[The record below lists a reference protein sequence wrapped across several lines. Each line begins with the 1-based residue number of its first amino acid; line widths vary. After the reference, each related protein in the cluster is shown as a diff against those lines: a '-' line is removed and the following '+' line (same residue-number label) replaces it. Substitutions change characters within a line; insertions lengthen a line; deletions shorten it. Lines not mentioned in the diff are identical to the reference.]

1 MPRDEEEA
9 PVPSVVPRDE
19 EEANKEDEEEGARAV
34 AMKRFDENFVEA
46 LKPLGSKVLNDKHC
60 TSRTV
65 SGLLS
70 ALMTVLCEPS
80 EFDAKSLKALQSL
93 GELNRE
99 TKHSLKAGLER
110 NSQFQAYLRAT
121 EERLKQE
128 REDYEKAYGMKLK
141 WIRTKVAE
149 LTAEKNETEK
159 GLGYH
164 RDIEEF
170 VVRAFELLKQAQDS
184 DDASLFQWRG
194 LKYDLSRKGVEE
206 LTKPTLAEGIL
217 MDILKTAETGTTVVQ
232 EVETKMVDL
241 EKRAKPT
248 MIIEYEEDEKE
259 VPSSH
264 QREKKEEKE
273 DQLVAEKPK
282 PKSAPVAMEGKAKAQ
297 IEKVPTTKKMPKFP
311 EKSKQEEDD
320 SKVEMKKVK
329 TLGRV
334 LCSQGTPEC

>member
-19 EEANKEDEEEGARAV
+19 EEAHKEDEEEGARAV
-34 AMKRFDENFVEA
+34 ATKRFDENFIEA
-46 LKPLGSKVLNDKHC
+46 LKPLGNKVLNDKRC
-60 TSRTV
+60 ASRTI

-99 TKHSLKAGLER
+99 TKHSLKAGLKR

-128 REDYEKAYGMKLK
+128 REDYEKVYDMKLK
-141 WIRTKVAE
+141 WIQTKVAE

-159 GLGYH
+159 GLDYH

-194 LKYDLSRKGVEE
+194 LKYDL
-206 LTKPTLAEGIL
+206 
-217 MDILKTAETGTTVVQ
+217 
-232 EVETKMVDL
+232 
-241 EKRAKPT
+241 
-248 MIIEYEEDEKE
+248 
-259 VPSSH
+259 
-264 QREKKEEKE
+264 
-273 DQLVAEKPK
+273 
-282 PKSAPVAMEGKAKAQ
+282 
-297 IEKVPTTKKMPKFP
+297 
-311 EKSKQEEDD
+311 
-320 SKVEMKKVK
+320 
-329 TLGRV
+329 
-334 LCSQGTPEC
+334 C